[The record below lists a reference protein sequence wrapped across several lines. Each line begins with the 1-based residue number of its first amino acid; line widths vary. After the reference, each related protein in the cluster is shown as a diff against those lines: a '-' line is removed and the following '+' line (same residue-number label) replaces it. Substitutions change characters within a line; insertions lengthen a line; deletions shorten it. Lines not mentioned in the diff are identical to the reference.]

1 MEKINISG
9 TSEEIITDVM
19 ANGLRVFLLPNN
31 KVKNFYITFSTK
43 FGSTSTEF
51 RKENA
56 KKNIKIPNGVAHF
69 LEHLTFKMEHGE
81 DASDYFA
88 SLGSSANAYTCFNVT
103 CYEVFGYDKFKENL
117 NTLLDFVQTPC
128 YDNEMVQNEKG
139 IICEEIKMYD
149 DQVETELVFGLFRNL
164 LHKSHEKYA
173 VSGTIK
179 DVKSTK
185 LIDIENAY
193 NTFYHPSNMFVIIT
207 GNFNPEEAL
216 AIISE
221 NQNKKEFAPSFKIV
235 ESKEKEINKV
245 VTEYEELSRNVEMEK
260 VNIGLKIPLSSFSS
274 LKLDDALLRVYINL
288 ITNSMFGRSSK
299 IQDRLISG
307 NIITDGIYLNRT
319 YLDKHLLIT
328 IMAETPYPKR
338 FVSII
343 QESIANIDIEEEDL
357 ERKKRVAISNLI
369 RSFDDIETTSNLIQS
384 DILDYDEINPNLYD
398 IYNSLDIKLAKKIAK
413 LLRTTNTST
422 LVINKKEK

>member
-1 MEKINISG
+1 
-9 TSEEIITDVM
+9 
-19 ANGLRVFLLPNN
+19 
-31 KVKNFYITFSTK
+31 
-43 FGSTSTEF
+43 
-51 RKENA
+51 
-56 KKNIKIPNGVAHF
+56 
-69 LEHLTFKMEHGE
+69 
-81 DASDYFA
+81 
-88 SLGSSANAYTCFNVT
+88 
-103 CYEVFGYDKFKENL
+103 
-117 NTLLDFVQTPC
+117 
-128 YDNEMVQNEKG
+128 
-139 IICEEIKMYD
+139 
-149 DQVETELVFGLFRNL
+149 
-164 LHKSHEKYA
+164 
-173 VSGTIK
+173 
-179 DVKSTK
+179 
-185 LIDIENAY
+185 
-193 NTFYHPSNMFVIIT
+193 
-207 GNFNPEEAL
+207 
-216 AIISE
+216 
-221 NQNKKEFAPSFKIV
+221 
-235 ESKEKEINKV
+235 
-245 VTEYEELSRNVEMEK
+245 
-260 VNIGLKIPLSSFSS
+260 
-274 LKLDDALLRVYINL
+274 
-288 ITNSMFGRSSK
+288 MFGRSSK